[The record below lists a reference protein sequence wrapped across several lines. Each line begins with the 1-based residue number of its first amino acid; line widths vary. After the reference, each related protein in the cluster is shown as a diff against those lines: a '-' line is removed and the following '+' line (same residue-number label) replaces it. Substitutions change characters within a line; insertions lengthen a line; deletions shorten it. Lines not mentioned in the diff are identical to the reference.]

1 LKIGESSG
9 KNQMKRYAFNIIVVG
24 HGESVDEAFSRVLDS
39 LREDPEAAII
49 NEVVYVITDDEA
61 PQDETPT

>member
-1 LKIGESSG
+1 
-9 KNQMKRYAFNIIVVG
+9 MKRYAFNIIVVG

-49 NEVVYVITDDEA
+49 NEVVYVITDDEE
-61 PQDETPT
+61 PENETPT

>member
-1 LKIGESSG
+1 MNLL
-9 KNQMKRYAFNIIVVG
+9 RYEFNLVVAG
-24 HGESVDEAFSRVLDS
+24 YGESVDEAFSRVLES

-49 NEVVYVITDDEA
+49 NEVVYVITSDEA